1 MKILVLN
8 AGSSSQKS
16 CLYEIPEKT
25 LPQQPPEPLW
35 EANIDW
41 SGSTDFGLM
50 KVKAKGVKLE
60 FQLPGREG
68 AIAQMLETLSSGE
81 TRVLQQ
87 LSEIDMVGHRVVH
100 GGAEYSQATL
110 ITPAVK
116 EAIASLVPLA
126 PSHNPAHL
134 EGIEAIEKILGQVP
148 QVAVFDTAF
157 HSQMPKAAVVYPIPY
172 EWFSEG
178 IRRYGFHGTSHKYAS
193 GRAAQ
198 ILRKPL
204 AELRLITCHLGNGC
218 SLAAVKKG
226 VSIDTTM
233 GFTPLEGLMM
243 GTRSGSIDPAIVI
256 YLMRKYNYDADKLD
270 KMLNKAS
277 GLKGIMGKS
286 GDMRHV
292 LQAMAEGDERAQLA
306 FDMYV
311 HSLRGSIGSMV
322 ASLGG
327 LDALVFTAGVGENA
341 AAVREATCAGL
352 EFLGL
357 KLDKEKNLSSPKDM
371 DIATPDS
378 AVRVLVV
385 QTAEDW
391 AIACECVGLV
401 SPARGAWRGRPRLR

>member
-41 SGSTDFGLM
+41 SGSTDFGTL

-60 FQLPGREG
+60 VKLPGREG
-68 AIAQMLETLSSGE
+68 AIAQMLETLSQRE
-81 TRVLQQ
+81 TQVLQQ
-87 LSEIDMVGHRVVH
+87 LSEIDIVGHRVVH
-100 GGAEYSQATL
+100 GGAEYSQATF
-110 ITPAVK
+110 ITPEVK
-116 EAIASLVPLA
+116 EAIARLVPLA

-134 EGIEAIEKILGQVP
+134 EGIEAIEEVLGKVP

-172 EWFSEG
+172 EWFEQG

-193 GRAAQ
+193 GRATQ

-218 SLAAVKKG
+218 SLTAVKNG

-243 GTRSGSIDPAIVI
+243 GTRSGSIDPAIII
-256 YLMRKYNYDADKLD
+256 YLMRQHNYDADKLD
-270 KMLNKAS
+270 RMLNKAS

-292 LQAMAEGDERAQLA
+292 LQAIAEGDEQAQLA

-311 HSLRGSIGSMV
+311 HRLRASIGSMV

-327 LDALVFTAGVGENA
+327 LEAIVFTAGVGENA
-341 AAVREATCAGL
+341 AAVREATCAGF

-371 DIATPDS
+371 DIAASDS

-391 AIACECVGLV
+391 AIACECWQQ
-401 SPARGAWRGRPRLR
+401 ARSL